1 MLHHFFECHSHGESK
16 VHLHAD
22 NCTGQ
27 NKNRFMMFYL
37 MWRVLAG
44 LHKEIT
50 ISFLLVGH
58 TKFSP
63 DWCFGL
69 FKQLYRKTKVGSIH
83 DIAEVVKQSA
93 SVNHPQLIGEYDGT
107 THVKTYDWSSFF
119 ESYTIQTSLKGISK
133 MHHFRFTSD
142 HPGCVFVKNSS
153 DEKTETK
160 ITLLKDTSWKPHKNF
175 LPEKITAPGL
185 SLERQYYLY
194 NKIRE
199 FCSDDVKDL
208 VCPKPM
214 TPLQ

>member
-1 MLHHFFECHSHGESK
+1 
-16 VHLHAD
+16 
-22 NCTGQ
+22 
-27 NKNRFMMFYL
+27 MFYL

-69 FKQLYRKTKVGSIH
+69 FKQLYHKTKVVSIH

-93 SVNHPQLIGEYDGT
+93 SVNHTQLIGEYDGT
-107 THVKTYDWSSFF
+107 THVKTYHWNSIF
-119 ESYTIQTSLKGISK
+119 ESHTIQTSLKGISK

-160 ITLLKDTSWKPHKNF
+160 ITLLKDMSWKPHKNF
-175 LPEKITAPGL
+175 LPEQITAPGL

-194 NKIRE
+194 NKIPE
-199 FCSDDVKDL
+199 N
-208 VCPKPM
+208 
-214 TPLQ
+214 